1 VNPRSPAPDAVLAAV
16 DLQRSRLRR
25 ELLARRRS
33 LSAPV
38 CAAVAAAIADSLREH
53 FGELAARRVAFC
65 WPVNNEPDLRPL
77 LSDWS
82 DAAAPG
88 FCALL
93 PVVVGS
99 TEPLAFRAW
108 NPGKSGDPRRAAD
121 PETPLAIDRHGIP
134 YPAAGD
140 FVVPE
145 ALLIPVN
152 AVDDAGF
159 RLGYGG
165 GYFDRTLAALSPVSA
180 PGQRPLAIG
189 VGFDFARV
197 ASVWP
202 QAHDVPLDALV
213 TEAGVF
219 RFGASSCVQRTTKP
233 GL

>member
-1 VNPRSPAPDAVLAAV
+1 VAAV
-16 DLQRSRLRR
+16 DEQRARLRH
-25 ELLARRRS
+25 ELLARRRA
-33 LSAPV
+33 LAAPV
-38 CAAVAAAIADSLREH
+38 CAAAAAAITTSLREH

-65 WPVNNEPDLRPL
+65 WPVNNEPDLRSL
-77 LSDWS
+77 ISDWAI
-82 DAAAPG
+82 AAAPG

-99 TEPLAFRAW
+99 AEPLAFRAW
-108 NPGKSGDPRRAAD
+108 NPGNPGNAGDPRRAAD
-121 PETPLAIDRHGIP
+121 PETQLAIDRHGIP

-165 GYFDRTLAALSPVSA
+165 GYFDRTLAALSAVSA

-202 QAHDVPLDALV
+202 QAHDMPLDALV

-219 RFGASSCVQRTTKP
+219 RFGAASGVQRTTKP